1 MIRTPPR
8 TVAGPAGVWSRLPLA
23 CLGWSLAAAP
33 VFLSGAQAQ
42 TPSTAAVAGTSM
54 AEARIVESRLGL
66 GDSRTTEIGQRLEYR
81 RETLNYVQAEGRH
94 L

>member
-1 MIRTPPR
+1 
-8 TVAGPAGVWSRLPLA
+8 
-23 CLGWSLAAAP
+23 
-33 VFLSGAQAQ
+33 
-42 TPSTAAVAGTSM
+42 M